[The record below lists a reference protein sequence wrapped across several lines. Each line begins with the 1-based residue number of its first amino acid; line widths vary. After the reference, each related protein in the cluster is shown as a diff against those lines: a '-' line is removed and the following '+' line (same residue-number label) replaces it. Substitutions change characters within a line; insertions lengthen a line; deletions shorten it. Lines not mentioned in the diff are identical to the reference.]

1 MTAGFFIAVEGPD
14 GAGKTTL
21 AGALAG
27 RMREAGIEPVLV
39 RQPGGT
45 PAAERIRE
53 AFLDPAVHFEPHTE
67 LLYICAARAHLV
79 QEVIRPALAAG
90 RVVISDRYELSTHAY
105 QGAGRGVDRQTV
117 ALVNEVATGGL
128 RPHLT
133 LVLDIPAELGL
144 ARQQTSGKLGDRLER
159 ADLAF
164 HRRVAAEYL
173 AAAGEGVRHFDG
185 RASPDQL
192 LDAAWAAVAV
202 AAPER
207 FGATAGN
214 PEAV

>member
-1 MTAGFFIAVEGPD
+1 MTPGFFIVVEGPD

-21 AGALAG
+21 ATALAR
-27 RMREAGIEPVLV
+27 RMREAGLDPVLV

-53 AFLDPAVHFEPHTE
+53 AFLDPAVHFEPQTE

-90 RVVISDRYELSTHAY
+90 RVVISDRYELSTQAY

-117 ALVNEVATGGL
+117 ALVNAVATGGL
-128 RPHLT
+128 QPHLT
-133 LVLDIPAELGL
+133 LVLDIPPEVGL
-144 ARQQTSGKLGDRLER
+144 ARQQESGKAGDRLER
-159 ADLAF
+159 ADAAF
-164 HRRVAAEYL
+164 HRRVADAYL
-173 AAAGEGVRHFDG
+173 AAAGEGVRHLDG
-185 RASPDQL
+185 RAPPDQL
-192 LDAAWAAVAV
+192 LEAAWAAVAA

>member
-1 MTAGFFIAVEGPD
+1 VTRGFFLVVEGPD
-14 GAGKTTL
+14 GSGKSTL
-21 AGALAG
+21 AAGLAE
-27 RMREAGIEPVLV
+27 RMREAGLDPILV

-53 AFLDPAVHFEPHTE
+53 AFLDSTVHFEPQTE

-90 RVVISDRYELSTHAY
+90 RIVISDRYELSTQAY
-105 QGAGRGVDRQTV
+105 QGAGRGLDRQTV
-117 ALVNEVATGGL
+117 AVVNAVATGGL

-133 LVLDIPAELGL
+133 LVLDIPPEVGL
-144 ARQQTSGKLGDRLER
+144 RRQQQAGKVGDRLER
-159 ADLAF
+159 ADPAF
-164 HRRVAAEYL
+164 HQRVAAEYL
-173 AAAGEGVRHFDG
+173 AAAGEGVRHLDG
-185 RASPDQL
+185 RASPDEL
-192 LDAAWAAVAV
+192 LDAAWAAVAA

>member
-1 MTAGFFIAVEGPD
+1 VTPGFFIVVEGPD

-21 AGALAG
+21 AAGLAD
-27 RMREAGIEPVLV
+27 RMRDAGIDPVLV

-53 AFLDPAVHFEPHTE
+53 AFLDPAVHFEPQTE

-90 RVVISDRYELSTHAY
+90 RVVISDRYDLSTLAY

-117 ALVNEVATGGL
+117 AAVNAVATGGL
-128 RPHLT
+128 QPHLT
-133 LVLDIPAELGL
+133 LVLDIPPEIGL
-144 ARQQTSGKLGDRLER
+144 ERQRDSGKVGDRLER
-159 ADLAF
+159 ADPAF

-173 AAAGEGVRHFDG
+173 AAAGEGVRHLEG
-185 RASPDQL
+185 RAPPDQL
-192 LDAAWAAVAV
+192 LEAAWAAVAA

>member
-1 MTAGFFIAVEGPD
+1 MTTGFFVVVEGPD

-21 AGALAG
+21 AAALAE
-27 RMREAGIEPVLV
+27 RMREAGLDPVLV

-53 AFLDPAVHFEPHTE
+53 AFLDAAVHFEPQTE

-90 RVVISDRYELSTHAY
+90 RVVISDRYELSTQAY
-105 QGAGRGVDRQTV
+105 QGAGRGLDRQTV
-117 ALVNEVATGGL
+117 ALVNAVATGGL

-133 LVLDIPAELGL
+133 LVLDIPAEVGL
-144 ARQQTSGKLGDRLER
+144 LRQRESGKVGDRLER
-159 ADLAF
+159 ADAAF

-173 AAAGEGVRHFDG
+173 AASGEGVRHLDG
-185 RASPDQL
+185 ELPPDQL
-192 LDAAWAAVAV
+192 LEAAWGALMA

>member
-1 MTAGFFIAVEGPD
+1 MSAGFFIAVEGPD

-21 AGALAG
+21 AAALAE
-27 RMREAGIEPVLV
+27 RVREAGVDPVLV

-53 AFLDPAVHFEPHTE
+53 AFLDPAVRFEPQTE

-90 RVVISDRYELSTHAY
+90 RVVISDRYDLSTQAY
-105 QGAGRGVDRQTV
+105 QGAGRGLDRQIV
-117 ALVNEVATGGL
+117 AAVNAVATGGL
-128 RPHLT
+128 QPHLT
-133 LVLDIPAELGL
+133 LVLDIPPEVGL
-144 ARQQTSGKLGDRLER
+144 ARQQESGKVGDRLER
-159 ADLAF
+159 ADPAF
-164 HRRVAAEYL
+164 HRRVADAYL
-173 AAAGEGVRHFDG
+173 AAAGEGVRHLDG
-185 RASPDQL
+185 RAPPDQL
-192 LDAAWAAVAV
+192 LEAAWAAVAA

>member
-1 MTAGFFIAVEGPD
+1 VTAGLFIVVEGPD

-21 AGALAG
+21 AAALFE
-27 RMREAGIEPVLV
+27 RMRDAGLDPVRV

-105 QGAGRGVDRQTV
+105 QGAGRGLDRQTV
-117 ALVNEVATGGL
+117 AAVNAVATGGL

-133 LVLDIPAELGL
+133 LVLDIPPELGL
-144 ARQQTSGKLGDRLER
+144 ARQEQSGKAGDRLER
-159 ADLAF
+159 ADAAF

-173 AAAGEGVRHFDG
+173 AASGEGVRHLDG
-185 RASPDQL
+185 RAPPDQL
-192 LDAAWAAVAV
+192 LEAAWAAVVA

>member
-1 MTAGFFIAVEGPD
+1 VTAGYFIVVEGPD

-21 AGALAG
+21 AAALAE
-27 RMREAGIEPVLV
+27 RMRVRGLDPVLV

-79 QEVIRPALAAG
+79 QEVIRPALATG
-90 RVVISDRYELSTHAY
+90 RVVISDRYELSTLAY

-117 ALVNEVATGGL
+117 ALVNAVATGGL

-133 LVLDIPAELGL
+133 LVLDISPELGL
-144 ARQQTSGKLGDRLER
+144 ARQHESGKVGDRLER
-159 ADLAF
+159 ADAGF

-173 AAAGEGVRHFDG
+173 AAAGEGVRHLDG
-185 RASPDQL
+185 RAPPDQL
-192 LDAAWAAVAV
+192 LEAAWAAVAA

-214 PEAV
+214 PEGV

>member
-1 MTAGFFIAVEGPD
+1 MTTGFFVVVEGPD

-21 AGALAG
+21 AAALAE
-27 RMREAGIEPVLV
+27 RMREAGLDPVLV

-53 AFLDPAVHFEPHTE
+53 AFLDAAVHFEPQTE

-90 RVVISDRYELSTHAY
+90 RVVISDRYELSTQAY
-105 QGAGRGVDRQTV
+105 QGAGRGLDRQTV
-117 ALVNEVATGGL
+117 ALVNAVATGGL

-133 LVLDIPAELGL
+133 LVLDIPAEVGL
-144 ARQQTSGKLGDRLER
+144 LRQRESGKVGDRLER
-159 ADLAF
+159 ADADF

-173 AAAGEGVRHFDG
+173 AASGEGVRHLDG
-185 RASPDQL
+185 ELPPDQL
-192 LDAAWAAVAV
+192 LEAAWGALMA

>member
-192 LDAAWAAVAV
+192 LDAAWAAVAA